1 MIKVA
6 YLDLLAKISAYE
18 YIVVDKRLLNFYPKI
33 HEIVEKK
40 KSFVLDEPEACKNFV
55 KYSEA
60 LNFFLDKGIT
70 RKSRILAIGGGAT
83 SDFAGFVAAT
93 VLRGVSWDII
103 PTTLLSMIDA
113 CIGGKVGINTIQ
125 GKNLVG
131 AFHLP
136 ERIIYC
142 FDFLKTLDELEL
154 SSGKGELLKYAFLD
168 KEIYHYILDFG
179 LDEELILKC
188 AKFKQQI
195 IEKDFQEAGQRK
207 ILNLGHTFGHAIEKL
222 MSIPHGIAVYYGLEM
237 IIRLFNLELYKD
249 LSYAKEKISLEI
261 SPLQKMDFDHFWQY
275 LSYDKKRI
283 YKGIEFIIIDEK
295 RNVSV
300 VLKELAEVKANIHDS
315 KFYSTYFN

>member
-154 SSGKGELLKYAFLD
+154 SSGKGELLKYAFLEN
-168 KEIYHYILDFG
+168 EIYHYILDFG

-283 YKGIEFIIIDEK
+283 NKGIEFIIIDEK